1 MYFQKRWAF
10 LVVVGILLAA
20 LMVACAQPAPGGGQP
35 AEQPAEEQPVEEA
48 APTTLIIGQNT
59 QDAVSLDS
67 ARAYEFTSTEVV
79 HQAYDTLV
87 GFDRGDY
94 ANIKP
99 RLATDWSV
107 SDDGLTWTFKL
118 RDDAVFHSGNP
129 VTAED
134 VVWSLRRVIELE
146 QTASW
151 VLTQFVS
158 DPENIQATGDYEVQ
172 ITTSEPVAELLFT
185 STLVF
190 TTGSILDKQEVL
202 KHEVEGDMG
211 AEWLTD
217 HTAGSGPFVLESWT
231 RNTEFVFQAFEDHWS
246 GPPGVDR
253 LIIKDMR
260 EPATQKLALEK
271 GEIDIAWDLLQD
283 QIVDF
288 EGSDEISV
296 QESPTFFIWYVGMN
310 VGKVEAFAD
319 ERVRDA
325 VRYAIDYDGI
335 VNDLMAGGAAKGQ
348 TFVPKAMFA
357 HLDETPYSRDVE
369 QAKSLMDEAGYGD
382 GFSVEMITSP
392 ASPWPDIAAKIKEDV
407 SEIGIDIQI
416 KQVQAAQ
423 LYEIYRAQDHDMVLA
438 QWGADYADPDAL
450 AKPFGHARTTGDE
463 AAIKQLAWR
472 NMYTNAET
480 SDMVEQA
487 AAERDAAEREQ
498 IYTQIQQI
506 ILDEGPFAIFL
517 YPVDRKA
524 HLNRV
529 QGFSVVPLWYLYD
542 LSEITIEE

>member
-1 MYFQKRWAF
+1 
-10 LVVVGILLAA
+10 
-20 LMVACAQPAPGGGQP
+20 
-35 AEQPAEEQPVEEA
+35 
-48 APTTLIIGQNT
+48 
-59 QDAVSLDS
+59 
-67 ARAYEFTSTEVV
+67 
-79 HQAYDTLV
+79 
-87 GFDRGDY
+87 
-94 ANIKP
+94 
-99 RLATDWSV
+99 
-107 SDDGLTWTFKL
+107 
-118 RDDAVFHSGNP
+118 
-129 VTAED
+129 
-134 VVWSLRRVIELE
+134 
-146 QTASW
+146 
-151 VLTQFVS
+151 
-158 DPENIQATGDYEVQ
+158 
-172 ITTSEPVAELLFT
+172 
-185 STLVF
+185 
-190 TTGSILDKQEVL
+190 
-202 KHEVEGDMG
+202 
-211 AEWLTD
+211 
-217 HTAGSGPFVLESWT
+217 
-231 RNTEFVFQAFEDHWS
+231 
-246 GPPGVDR
+246 
-253 LIIKDMR
+253 MR